1 MSPLTPADRT
11 LARRIA
17 LAEDAAARQVED
29 TIQRCRTWCVVVAL
43 LQTALYRGDNWWI
56 GWIGVT
62 VLVATCTWTR
72 WALLAERG
80 GDRLPVIGTV
90 TMTGHRSR
98 ADRRRVG
105 LTLTVIGAVAMGG
118 DVLACAIMMGNLLSN
133 TNDPVQMLPLLLVL
147 EAATR
152 WGRAGGIPAGFG
164 AGLMAAGW
172 AVVVH
177 HRAEVDLPFTF
188 LSFRVAFL
196 VVVGAM
202 IGNTVHEAR
211 LQRRAANAVFNAS
224 RDLVATF
231 TLDGEL
237 RSVNPAC
244 EAVLGY
250 TPEELLGRDR
260 AFLLDPDDL
269 PFGPPD
275 TDTYRREGPQMVE
288 VRCVGK
294 DGRLVWVEL
303 DLLPDLQAGLVYAIG
318 RDVSDRGRAESEL
331 RHRVDHDGLTGV
343 WNREA
348 LLAYL
353 ERMLGRG
360 YQPGLVFIDL
370 DRFKEVNDSYGH
382 VAGDRVLEAVADRLC
397 RASSNDGTVGRYAG
411 DEFCIVVDDP
421 DDLEQVAER
430 VRAVLADP
438 IDVGNVDLVVDATL
452 GLATCRSGDS
462 PESLVDRADR
472 AMYEGKAHRQR
483 R

>member
-1 MSPLTPADRT
+1 MSPLASADRT
-11 LARRIA
+11 LARRME

-29 TIQRCRTWCVVVAL
+29 TIQRCRTWCVVVAM
-43 LQTALYRGDNWWI
+43 LQTALYRGDNWWV
-56 GWIGVT
+56 GWVGVT
-62 VLVATCTWTR
+62 ILIATCTWTR

-90 TMTGHRSR
+90 TMTGHWGGGR
-98 ADRRRVG
+98 ARVG
-105 LTLTVIGAVAMGG
+105 PTLTVIGAVSMAG
-118 DVLACAIMMGNLLSN
+118 DTLAGIVILANLISN
-133 TNDPVQMLPLLLVL
+133 PDDPVQMLPLLLVL

-152 WGRAGGIPAGFG
+152 WGRAGGIPGGFG
-164 AGLMAAGW
+164 AGILTAVW
-172 AVVVH
+172 AVAVH
-177 HRAEVDLPFTF
+177 RRVDAELPLTY
-188 LSFRVAFL
+188 LSFRVAIFVL
-196 VVVGAM
+196 VGAM
-202 IGNTVHEAR
+202 IGNTVREAR

-260 AFLLDPDDL
+260 SFLLDPDDL

-275 TDTYRREGPQMVE
+275 ADLYRRDGAQMVE

-294 DGRLVWVEL
+294 DGRLVWIEL
-303 DLLPDLQAGLVYAIG
+303 DLLPDLQAGLIYAIG

-343 WNREA
+343 WNRDA

-353 ERMLGRG
+353 DRMVERG

-382 VAGDRVLEAVADRLC
+382 VAGDRVLAAVADRLC
-397 RASSNDGTVGRYAG
+397 RAASNDGTVGRYAG

-421 DDLEQVAER
+421 DDLELVAGR
-430 VRAVLADP
+430 VRAALADP
-438 IDVGNVDLVVDATL
+438 VDVGNLDLTVAATL
-452 GLATCRSGDS
+452 GTAVCRAGDS
-462 PESLVDRADR
+462 SESLVDRADR
-472 AMYEGKAHRQR
+472 AMYEGKAQRQR